1 MDPIVGTALLDNSD
15 APAGFTTDESR
26 MMDHFMGP
34 GYLAQFADWPLM
46 RFDVCPTFPAVT
58 AYRIQETRTVRSF
71 WRDGVD
77 YSHKW
82 IANGHWVERHAN
94 EASAAK
100 SVADARAVVEHCAAY
115 ARFTITSTGFAGD
128 ESLRFVER
136 GGGRDENDDMYWT
149 IVRVGRY
156 VAFLRMATDA
166 DLADRMV
173 QRICQAYP
181 TEC

>member
-1 MDPIVGTALLDNSD
+1 L
-15 APAGFTTDESR
+15 
-26 MMDHFMGP
+26 GP
-34 GYLAQFADWPLM
+34 GYLAQFADCPLM

-82 IANGHWVERHAN
+82 IANGHWIERHAN
-94 EASAAK
+94 EANAAK